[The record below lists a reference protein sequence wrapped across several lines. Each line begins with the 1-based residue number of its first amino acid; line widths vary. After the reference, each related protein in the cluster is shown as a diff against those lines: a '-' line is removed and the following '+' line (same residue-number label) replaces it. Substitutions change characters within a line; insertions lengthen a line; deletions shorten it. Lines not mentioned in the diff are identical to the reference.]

1 MLAGLSLTFTTMA
14 DNSTVLAAD
23 EKAHVA
29 QVLEQDAQVMSNTQL
44 ADLTSG
50 QPAATQAE
58 ILRINT
64 EARPLALQIAL
75 TIPILAGLTGLL
87 ISLRMRRQPDPTGA
101 PSPDAM
107 GLG

>member
-1 MLAGLSLTFTTMA
+1 MLAGLSLAFTTMA
-14 DNSTVLAAD
+14 TNSTVLAPD
-23 EKAHVA
+23 EKTHVA

-44 ADLTSG
+44 AELTVG
-50 QPAATQAE
+50 QPQQTQDE

-64 EARPLALQIAL
+64 EARPLAQQIAM

-87 ISLRMRRQPDPTGA
+87 IALRMRRQPDPKAST
-101 PSPDAM
+101 SPEAM